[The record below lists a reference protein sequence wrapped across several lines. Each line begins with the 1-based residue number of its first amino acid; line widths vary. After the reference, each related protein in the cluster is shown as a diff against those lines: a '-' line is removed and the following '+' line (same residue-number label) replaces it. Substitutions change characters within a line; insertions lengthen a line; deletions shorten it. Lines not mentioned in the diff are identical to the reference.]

1 MRNITLVIVPG
12 TGAKQI
18 QVEDTMTVA
27 DLVNR
32 ENLFGRDIIINGVGV
47 QALQFNTQ
55 TLAGAIEVFATGSV
69 KGN

>member
-18 QVEDTMTVA
+18 QVEDAMTVA
-27 DLVNR
+27 ELVTR
-32 ENLFGRDIIINGVGV
+32 ESLFGRDIIINGVGV
-47 QALQFNTQ
+47 QPANFNAQ
-55 TLAGAIEVFATGSV
+55 TLSGAVEIFATGSV